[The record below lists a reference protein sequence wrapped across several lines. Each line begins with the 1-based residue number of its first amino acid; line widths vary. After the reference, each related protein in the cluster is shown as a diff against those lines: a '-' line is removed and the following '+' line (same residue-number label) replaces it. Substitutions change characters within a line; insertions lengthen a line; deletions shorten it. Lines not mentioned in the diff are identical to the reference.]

1 MTATWVLYTL
11 HHGARQDEVGISG
24 HYRDGIKEIYRGINA
39 DDQCDDEEK
48 YADTVLMMALT
59 AEDALGI
66 EAGCQMGV

>member
-48 YADTVLMMALT
+48 ICRYGVD
-59 AEDALGI
+59 DGSDGG
-66 EAGCQMGV
+66 GCVGN